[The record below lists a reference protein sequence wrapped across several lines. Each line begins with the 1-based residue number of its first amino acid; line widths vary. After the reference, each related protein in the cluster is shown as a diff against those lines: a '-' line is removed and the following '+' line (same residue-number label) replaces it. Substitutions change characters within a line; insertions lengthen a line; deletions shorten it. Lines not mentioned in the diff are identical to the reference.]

1 MYADSTEK
9 AGIEEIYQVAGNTSD
24 LGLDTRDGAPR
35 CAADVFIAAGWTESR
50 IGMALLR
57 LHSEFDASEKPPK
70 PTKTSIASLVGTFQR
85 SLPNE
90 KAPALEEGARPQP
103 LTSGQAHHFAAAW
116 HQHEMA
122 MLLGK
127 LKALPAVREQITIQA
142 LRWRMDDATGKASAA
157 IRFWLDQTCP
167 VCHGLKWQLVPGSPA
182 LSNKPCRP
190 CGGSGL
196 AHAPHG
202 SEGKRLANFMD
213 DCVSRARQSLK
224 KRLRPTSDM

>member
-1 MYADSTEK
+1 MCADNTEK
-9 AGIEEIYQVAGNTSD
+9 ASIEEIYQVAGNTSD

-57 LHSEFDASEKPPK
+57 LHSEYDASEKPPR
-70 PTKTSIASLVGTFQR
+70 PTKASILSLVGTFQR
-85 SLPNE
+85 ALPNE
-90 KAPALEEGARPQP
+90 PRPRHEP
-103 LTSGQAHHFAAAW
+103 LTSAQAHHFAMAW

-142 LRWRMDDATGKASAA
+142 LRWRMDDAAGKASAA

-190 CGGSGL
+190 CGGNGL

-202 SEGKRLANFMD
+202 SEGKRLVNYLD

-224 KRLRPTSDM
+224 KRLRPTPDM